1 MSDVDQR
8 FTDALGRIMHASAV
22 SQVWASVKEFAQH
35 LGYTHLAGADGA
47 HLAGG
52 AADAVFYTDAPRV
65 PGEIDRT
72 YSYASAP
79 FVTRALSSPVPFLIS
94 ELRRDPKHAGAWTDL
109 FADAVKRGDGLIVPV
124 YDGDEPLA
132 GFIFGG
138 ENPDTSSLA
147 RAMLQVVAHAA
158 FSRYRALRT
167 DKAAATRHTLS
178 VREIQCLRSL
188 AAGKTDGDTA
198 VALGISARTV
208 RFHIDGA
215 KTKLQ
220 VGSRVQAVA
229 KALQEKIIAV

>member
-8 FTDALGRIMHASAV
+8 FTDILGRIMHVSAV
-22 SQVWASVKEFAQH
+22 AQVWASVKEFAQH

-47 HLAGG
+47 RLAGG
-52 AADAVFYTDAPRV
+52 AANAIFYTDAPQV
-65 PGEIDRT
+65 PGAIDRT

-79 FVTRALSSPVPFLIS
+79 FIVRALSSPVPFLIS
-94 ELRRDPKHAGAWTDL
+94 ELRRDPKHAGPWSEL
-109 FADAVKRGDGLIVPV
+109 LADVVKRGDGLIVPV
-124 YDGDEPLA
+124 YAGDEPLA

-138 ENPDTSSLA
+138 EHPDTSPLA

-158 FSRYRALRT
+158 FARYRALKA
-167 DKAAATRHTLS
+167 DKSPADRHALS

-188 AAGKTDGDTA
+188 ATGKTDGDTA

-215 KTKLQ
+215 KAKLQ